1 MRGKERIFP
10 WPEVA
15 LRLPGS
21 FLHTVEDDPTQEG
34 FGVHA
39 KWATSLLP
47 LRALLKQP
55 LDPRFGGGQQVIS
68 GHDLRA

>member
-21 FLHTVEDDPTQEG
+21 FLHTVEDDPPQEG
-34 FGVHA
+34 FGVH
-39 KWATSLLP
+39 
-47 LRALLKQP
+47 ALLKQP
-55 LDPRFGGGQQVIS
+55 LDPSFGGGQQVIS

>member
-21 FLHTVEDDPTQEG
+21 FLHTVEDV
-34 FGVHA
+34 GVHA

-55 LDPRFGGGQQVIS
+55 LDPSFGGGQQVIS